1 MPSNN
6 PLVTVLMPVY
16 NGEKYLKETI
26 ESILIQTFRDFEFLI
41 IDDGSTDQTEE
52 IISSFIDERIHFVKN
67 NENLKIISTLNKGIS
82 LAKGK
87 YIARMD
93 ADDICSLNRLE
104 KQVEFLN
111 KNHSVGLVGSDY
123 ESFGK
128 INKSIHYPSSYEELK
143 FSALFYNPFCHPSVM
158 IRKEIIVNNNLSYNP
173 DFLHVE
179 DYKLWTEFLI
189 HTDCQN
195 LSEVLISYR
204 THPNQISKVHE
215 ELQKSNVFKVQK
227 DYLKN
232 AGFNLSDVE
241 IELLVSTST
250 STNLVLNNTSTSTST
265 SILSST
271 YLNSLEKFISQNNE
285 LQFFNDQIVRDYF
298 SKKIKNWVLESVK
311 IDKSFYSQFKKS
323 EIYKS
328 ISWTFKQKLSIRLK
342 LS

>member
-1 MPSNN
+1 MDQIIDNNKNRPSNN
-6 PLVTVLMPVY
+6 PIVTVLMPVY
-16 NGEKYLKETI
+16 NGGKYLKETI
-26 ESILIQTFRDFEFLI
+26 ASILNQTFRDFEFLI

-52 IISSFIDERIHFVKN
+52 IISSFTDERIHFVKN
-67 NENLKIISTLNKGIS
+67 SENLKIISTLNKGVS

-123 ESFGK
+123 ESFGT

-158 IRKEIIVNNNLSYNP
+158 IRKEIIVKNKLSFNP

-232 AGFNLSDVE
+232 AGFNLSDEEVQHLTLSL
-241 IELLVSTST
+241 IL
-250 STNLVLNNTSTSTST
+250 T
-265 SILSST
+265 SI
-271 YLNSLEKFISQNNE
+271 YLRSVEKLISQNNE
-285 LQFFNDQIVRDYF
+285 LQFFSKQIVSDYF
-298 SKKIKNWVLESVK
+298 SKKIKNWVLESAK
-311 IDKSFYSQFKKS
+311 IDKSFYLQFKKS

-342 LS
+342 LR